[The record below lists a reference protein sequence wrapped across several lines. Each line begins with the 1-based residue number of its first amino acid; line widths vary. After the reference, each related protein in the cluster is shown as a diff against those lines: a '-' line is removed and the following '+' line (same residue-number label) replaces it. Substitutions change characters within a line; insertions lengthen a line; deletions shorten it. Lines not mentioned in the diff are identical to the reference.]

1 MERKQKEY
9 RRPSDA
15 ELRKKLTPEQYA
27 VACNADTEPAFQNA
41 FWNNHAAGIYVD
53 IVSGEP
59 LFSSLDKF
67 DSGSGWPSFTKPLLP
82 GNVKEKSDRQFG
94 MTRTEVRS
102 VHGDSHLGH
111 VFPDGPK
118 DKGGLRFCI
127 NSASLRFIPA
137 EKLEAEGYGEF
148 LPLFAKE
155 SKETVELAGGC
166 FCGMQH
172 ILRKIPGV
180 LRTEA
185 GYAGGKVEHAT
196 YKNHEGHAEAVQVVY
211 DPKKLPFEELLRW
224 YFRMHDPTTLN
235 RQGNDTGTSYRSAVF
250 YHTEE
255 QRKAA
260 AAMKERLNKKGKWGG
275 PLVTEITKAGAF
287 WKAEEDHQDYLVKY
301 PTGYTCHFLRPES
314 VLGD

>member
-1 MERKQKEY
+1 MTIRILLALVLSLVGAHADIFAQEASRMKKKHQEY

-166 FCGMQH
+166 FWGMQH

-185 GYAGGKVEHAT
+185 GYAGSKVEHAT
-196 YKNHEGHAEAVQVVY
+196 YKNHEGHAEAV
-211 DPKKLPFEELLRW
+211 
-224 YFRMHDPTTLN
+224 
-235 RQGNDTGTSYRSAVF
+235 
-250 YHTEE
+250 
-255 QRKAA
+255 
-260 AAMKERLNKKGKWGG
+260 
-275 PLVTEITKAGAF
+275 
-287 WKAEEDHQDYLVKY
+287 
-301 PTGYTCHFLRPES
+301 
-314 VLGD
+314 